1 MCATANGLLGLIAQN
16 QFDDQRGDQTLAEL
30 EQLLRKIETQL
41 GSAQT
46 KMKTDDDKDHS
57 EHMTWQQV
65 QQDFK
70 QQMQQ
75 FKSAETGSA
84 ARREEMLRIAA
95 WAEKK
100 SAWPEGLL
108 QKVAVEASRKLGQ
121 GFPKSRTKKAK
132 TSRQKDR

>member
-121 GFPKSRTKKAK
+121 GFPKSRKKKAK
-132 TSRQKDR
+132 TSRQKNR